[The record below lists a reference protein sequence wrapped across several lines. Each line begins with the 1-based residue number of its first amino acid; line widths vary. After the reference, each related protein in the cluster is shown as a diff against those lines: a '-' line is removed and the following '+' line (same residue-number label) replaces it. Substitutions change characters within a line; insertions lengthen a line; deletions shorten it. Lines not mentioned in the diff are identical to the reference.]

1 MSNFQGRLIYIP
13 ARPTKIREQAMFIL
27 TEPSS
32 LRQSMG
38 IVPQAPILFDDT
50 IINNI
55 RYARHTASDED
66 IYEACKAAA
75 IHDHIMGFSEGYKTR
90 VGERGV

>member
-1 MSNFQGRLIYIP
+1 M
-13 ARPTKIREQAMFIL
+13 L
-27 TEPSS
+27 TFLPLS
-32 LRQSMG
+32 LRQQVG
-38 IVPQAPILFDDT
+38 LVPQAPILFDDT
-50 IINNI
+50 IISNI
-55 RYARHTASDED
+55 RYARQSATDEE